1 MSALKR
7 GKWSCTGHGAGESP
21 MMQNFARRVLRLLSV
36 AVFCFQAALASASD
50 VPYVPTPMKVV
61 DAMLGLG
68 AAGPGD
74 FLIDLGSG
82 DGRIPIRSAA
92 RFGVR
97 GFGVDLDDSLVRQA
111 RAAADKAGVGDKVK
125 FEARN
130 LFDTDLGRATVIT
143 AYLLNSVNLRLRP
156 QLFEQLRPGTRI
168 VTHDFHFGDWQ
179 PDQKITIDVPE
190 KAYGPPRSDIM
201 LWVIPADFSGV
212 WQWTLPGAG
221 GELHH
226 EAQLSQKFQVLY
238 GRASALDRQVLLA
251 DARIRG
257 EAVSFMLAD
266 AAGAQRYSG
275 RISGNTISGE
285 VQLPG
290 GGPPLHWQATRIK
303 TGKMDISAAD
313 HGSIY
318 AVVSGS
324 LTREQ

>member
-1 MSALKR
+1 VKR
-7 GKWSCTGHGAGESP
+7 GAAA
-21 MMQNFARRVLRLLSV
+21 QVLKALL
-36 AVFCFQAALASASD
+36 AAALCWQSAVARASD
-50 VPYVPTPMKVV
+50 VPYVPTPMNVV

-68 AAGPGD
+68 GVGPGD
-74 FLIDLGSG
+74 YLVDLGSG
-82 DGRIPIRSAA
+82 DGRISIRAAA
-92 RFGVR
+92 RFGVP
-97 GFGVDLDDSLVRQA
+97 GFGVDLDDNLVGMA
-111 RAAADKAGVGDKVK
+111 NAAAAKQGVGDKVR

-156 QLFEQLRPGTRI
+156 QLFAQLKPGTRI

-179 PDQKITIDVPE
+179 PDQKITIDVPD

-221 GELHH
+221 GDLRH

-238 GRASALDRQVLLA
+238 GRASAQNRQVLLA
-251 DARIRG
+251 DVKIRG
-257 EAVSFMLAD
+257 DAVGFMLAD

-275 RISGNTISGE
+275 RINGNTISGE
-285 VQLPG
+285 VRLPG
-290 GGPPLHWQATRIK
+290 GGPPLPWQATRIK

-313 HGSIY
+313 HGRVR
-318 AVVSGS
+318 AAAQGS